1 MKINCV
7 VFISS
12 LKINAAKIVAVRG
25 CNKRPIEPSDAEIL
39 DMPYVIRNWPPNWH
53 NRASNNKL
61 VHSNFEEGIDKP
73 DSKRAN
79 GSENK
84 QQNKVV

>member
-25 CNKRPIEPSDAEIL
+25 CNKRPIGPSDADIL
-39 DMPYVIRNWPPNWH
+39 DMPYVIRNWPPN
-53 NRASNNKL
+53 
-61 VHSNFEEGIDKP
+61 
-73 DSKRAN
+73 
-79 GSENK
+79 
-84 QQNKVV
+84 

>member
-7 VFISS
+7 AFISS

-25 CNKRPIEPSDAEIL
+25 CNKRPIEPSEADIF
-39 DMPYVIRNWPPNWH
+39 DMPYVIRNCPPNWH
-53 NRASNNKL
+53 IKASNNKL
-61 VHSNFEEGIDKP
+61 VHSNFDEGIDKP
-73 DSKRAN
+73 DSKKAN

-84 QQNKVV
+84 QQNNVV